1 MSHQLG
7 LIATVADTD
16 KQSGDV
22 TCMRFHN
29 GKLYTG
35 AEGGKLIVYNP
46 DLTIYKTMQAQFNTI
61 NAICFFQGDLV
72 TTGNDGLIKVWDSS
86 SLELKKTLEGHENE
100 VRVLKARDD
109 KLFSGDMNGKVKIW
123 DKNYTMLFTLSVV
136 EEVWSMD
143 MARDIIYT
151 ARCNDVT
158 CTQIGFKEMS
168 VPGETKFIILDTF
181 EGRGPMC
188 IAGEHIIYTNREGTV
203 LLVKENKP
211 GHKHVNNMTGH
222 EKIINALIYT
232 DNLVYSAGYDG
243 MVKIWDGT
251 TYKPVASGT
260 TVGNPVFSL
269 GVGDNGEV
277 YAGLNDGSI
286 IKMVRQ

>member
-1 MSHQLG
+1 MTHQLG
-7 LIATVADTD
+7 LVQTVLDEN

-46 DLTIYKTMQAQFNTI
+46 DLTIFQTLQAQFNTI
-61 NAICFFQGDLV
+61 NALCFFNGDLI
-72 TTGNDGLIKVWDSS
+72 TTGNDGIIKVWNVSDFTIKH
-86 SLELKKTLEGHENE
+86 SLEKHDNE

-109 KLFSGDMNGKVKIW
+109 KLFSADMNGKVKIW
-123 DKNYTMLFTLSVV
+123 DKNYQLLFTLSVV

-151 ARCNDVT
+151 ARSNDVT
-158 CTQIGFKEMS
+158 CTQIGFKAMS

-188 IAGEHIIYTNREGTV
+188 IADDKIVYTNREGTV
-203 LLVKENKP
+203 LLVKENKS
-211 GHKHVNNMTGH
+211 GHPHVNNMCGH

-232 DNLVYSAGYDG
+232 DNLIYSAGYDG
-243 MVKIWDGT
+243 MVKIWDAT
-251 TYKPVASGT
+251 TYKPLASGT

-269 GVGDNGEV
+269 GVGDAGEV
-277 YAGLNDGSI
+277 YAGLGNGSI